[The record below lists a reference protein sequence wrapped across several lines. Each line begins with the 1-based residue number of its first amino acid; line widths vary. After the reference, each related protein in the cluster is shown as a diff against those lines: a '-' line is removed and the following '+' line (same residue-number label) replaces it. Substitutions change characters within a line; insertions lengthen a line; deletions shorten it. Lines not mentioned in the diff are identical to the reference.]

1 MAFFR
6 SGLLIPDLKEN
17 INTMRKEME
26 STKITNGTAR
36 AKNIISE

>member
-26 STKITNGTAR
+26 GIKNNKMGQLELKI
-36 AKNIISE
+36 